1 MAKVI
6 KLGQYKNI
14 EVEVESKQVTEEM
27 VEQQVNVI
35 VAQNPMLV
43 DKEGKVENGD
53 ITIIDFEGFK
63 EGVPFEG
70 GKAEGYQLEIGS
82 GSFIPG
88 FEDQM
93 VGMAKGE
100 TRELNLT
107 FPENY
112 GAQELAGADVVFKV
126 TVHQIKNKQVSELN
140 DEYVTSFGNPN
151 LKTVEDLKQ
160 MVKFQLEDQFRQE
173 RARIVEDKVL
183 DVLLSAS
190 EIEYD
195 EEELKETLK
204 KQKDHLASQ
213 VTAYGM
219 TLDQYLAMS
228 GMDEETL
235 NQQLEPSA
243 VSQIKYETIIKEI
256 IKIENIDATDE
267 DADIYLQSMAM
278 QMQQPKEELLKHID
292 LELLKGEIKTLKA
305 SQIIMSTVI
314 AK

>member
-14 EVEVESKQVTEEM
+14 EVEVESKQVTDEM
-27 VEQQVNVI
+27 VEQQVNTI

-43 DKEGKVENGD
+43 DKEGLVENGD

-63 EGVPFEG
+63 EGVPFDG

-88 FEDQM
+88 FEEQM

-112 GAQELAGADVVFKV
+112 GAAELAGAAVVFKV
-126 TVHQIKNKQVSELN
+126 TVHQIKNKQVSELS
-140 DEYVTSFGNPN
+140 DEYVVSFGNPN

-160 MVKFQLEDQFRQE
+160 MVRFQLEDQFRQE

-183 DVLLSAS
+183 DILLSAS
-190 EIEYD
+190 EVEFNED
-195 EEELKETLK
+195 ELKETLQR
-204 KQKDHLASQ
+204 QKDHLASQ

-219 TLDQYLAMS
+219 TLEQYLAMS

-235 NQQLEPSA
+235 NKQLEPSA
-243 VSQIKYETIIKEI
+243 MSQIKYESIIKEI
-256 IKIENIDATDE
+256 INIENIDATDE
-267 DADIYLQSMAM
+267 DANMYLESMAM
-278 QMQQPKEELLKHID
+278 QMQQPKEELVKHID

-305 SQIIMSTVI
+305 NKIIMSTVI

>member
-140 DEYVTSFGNPN
+140 DEYVASFGNPN

-195 EEELKETLK
+195 EEELKETLQ

-235 NQQLEPSA
+235 SQQLEPSA

-267 DADIYLQSMAM
+267 DADMYLQSMAM

>member
-14 EVEVESKQVTEEM
+14 EVEVELKQVTEEQ
-27 VEQQVNVI
+27 VEQQVSMI

-43 DKEGKVENGD
+43 DKEGTVENGD

-88 FEDQM
+88 FEEQM
-93 VGMAKGE
+93 IGMAKGE

-112 GAQELAGADVVFKV
+112 GAQELAGAAVVFKV
-126 TVHQIKNKQVSELN
+126 TVHEIKAKQASELS
-140 DEYVTSFGNPN
+140 DEYVASFGNPN

-160 MVKFQLEDQFRQE
+160 MVRHQLEDQMRQE

-183 DVLLSAS
+183 DLLLSES
-190 EIEYD
+190 EVEFD
-195 EEELKETLK
+195 EEEIKEALQ
-204 KQKDHLASQ
+204 KQKNHLASQ
-213 VTAYGM
+213 VSAYGM
-219 TLDQYLAMS
+219 TLEQYLAMS
-228 GMDEETL
+228 GMDEEAL

-243 VSQIKYETIIKEI
+243 QSQVKYESIIKEI
-256 IKIENIDATDE
+256 IKVENIEATDE
-267 DADIYLQSMAM
+267 DANMYLESMAA
-278 QMQQPKEELLKHID
+278 QMQQPKEELVKHID
-292 LELLKGEIKTLKA
+292 LELLKSEIKTLKA
-305 SQIIMSTVI
+305 NQIIMSTVI

>member
-88 FEDQM
+88 FEEQM

-140 DEYVTSFGNPN
+140 DEYVASFGNPN

-195 EEELKETLK
+195 EEELKETLQ

-267 DADIYLQSMAM
+267 DADMYLQSMAM

>member
-14 EVEVESKQVTEEM
+14 EVEVELKQVTQEE
-27 VEQQVNVI
+27 VEQQVSLI

-43 DKEGKVENGD
+43 DKDGSVENGD

-63 EGVPFEG
+63 EGVPFDG

-93 VGMAKGE
+93 IGMAKGE
-100 TRELNLT
+100 TRELNLS

-112 GAQELAGADVVFKV
+112 GAQELAGAAVVFKV
-126 TVHQIKNKQVSELN
+126 TVHQIKSKQASELT
-140 DEYVTSFGNPN
+140 DEYVASFGNPN

-160 MVKFQLEDQFRQE
+160 MVRFQLEDQARQE

-183 DVLLSAS
+183 DQLLSES
-190 EIEYD
+190 EVEFD
-195 EEELKETLK
+195 EEELKVTLQ

-219 TLDQYLAMS
+219 TLEQYLAMS

-235 NQQLEPSA
+235 EKQLEPSA
-243 VSQIKYETIIKEI
+243 KSQVKYESIIKEI
-256 IKIENIDATDE
+256 INVENIEATDE
-267 DADIYLQSMAM
+267 DADLYLQSMAA
-278 QMQQPKEELLKHID
+278 QMQQPKEELVKHID
-292 LELLKGEIKTLKA
+292 LELLKSEIKTLKA
-305 SQIIMSTVI
+305 NQIIMSTVI

>member
-14 EVEVESKQVTEEM
+14 EVEVESKQVTDEM
-27 VEQQVNVI
+27 VEQQVNAI

-43 DKEGKVENGD
+43 DKDGLVENGD

-63 EGVPFEG
+63 DGVPFDG
-70 GKAEGYQLEIGS
+70 GTAEGYQLEIGS

-93 VGMAKGE
+93 IGMAKGE

-112 GAQELAGADVVFKV
+112 GAQELAGAAVVFKV
-126 TVHQIKNKQVSELN
+126 TVHQIKNKQASELN
-140 DEYVTSFGNPN
+140 DEYVASFGNPN
-151 LKTVEDLKQ
+151 LKTVDDLKQ

-190 EIEYD
+190 EVEYD
-195 EEELKETLK
+195 EEELKATLQ

-228 GMDEETL
+228 GMDEEAL
-235 NQQLEPSA
+235 NKQLEPSA
-243 VSQIKYETIIKEI
+243 ISQIKYETIIKEI
-256 IKIENIDATDE
+256 INIENIDATDE
-267 DADIYLQSMAM
+267 DADMYLQSMAM

>member
-14 EVEVESKQVTEEM
+14 EVEVELKQVTEEQ
-27 VEQQVNVI
+27 VEQQVSMI

-43 DKEGKVENGD
+43 DKEGTVENGD

-88 FEDQM
+88 FEEQM
-93 VGMAKGE
+93 IGMAKGE

-112 GAQELAGADVVFKV
+112 GAQELAGTAVVFKV
-126 TVHQIKNKQVSELN
+126 TVHEIKAKQASELS
-140 DEYVTSFGNPN
+140 DEYVASFGNPN

-160 MVKFQLEDQFRQE
+160 MVRHQLEDQMRQE

-183 DVLLSAS
+183 DLLLSES
-190 EIEYD
+190 EVEFD
-195 EEELKETLK
+195 EEEIKEALQ
-204 KQKDHLASQ
+204 KQKNHLASQ
-213 VTAYGM
+213 VSAYGM
-219 TLDQYLAMS
+219 TLEQYLAMS
-228 GMDEETL
+228 GMDEEAL

-243 VSQIKYETIIKEI
+243 QSQVKYESIIKEI
-256 IKIENIDATDE
+256 IKVENIEATDE
-267 DADIYLQSMAM
+267 DANMYLESMAA
-278 QMQQPKEELLKHID
+278 QMQQPKEELVKHID
-292 LELLKGEIKTLKA
+292 LELLKSEIKTLKA
-305 SQIIMSTVI
+305 NQIIMSTVI

>member
-14 EVEVESKQVTEEM
+14 EVEVELKQVTEEQ
-27 VEQQVNVI
+27 VEQQVSMI

-43 DKEGKVENGD
+43 DKEGTVENGD

-88 FEDQM
+88 FEEQM
-93 VGMAKGE
+93 IGMAKGE
-100 TRELNLT
+100 THELNLT

-112 GAQELAGADVVFKV
+112 GAQELAGAAVVFKV
-126 TVHQIKNKQVSELN
+126 TVHEIKAKQASELS
-140 DEYVTSFGNPN
+140 DEYVASFGNPN

-160 MVKFQLEDQFRQE
+160 MVRHQLEDQMRQE

-183 DVLLSAS
+183 DLLLSES
-190 EIEYD
+190 EVEFD
-195 EEELKETLK
+195 EEEIKEALQ
-204 KQKDHLASQ
+204 KQKNHLASQ
-213 VTAYGM
+213 VSAYGM
-219 TLDQYLAMS
+219 TLEQYLAMS
-228 GMDEETL
+228 GMDEEAL

-243 VSQIKYETIIKEI
+243 QSQVKYESIIKEI
-256 IKIENIDATDE
+256 IKVENIEATDE
-267 DADIYLQSMAM
+267 DANMYLESMAA
-278 QMQQPKEELLKHID
+278 QMQQPKEELVKHID
-292 LELLKGEIKTLKA
+292 LELLKSEIKTLKA
-305 SQIIMSTVI
+305 NQIIMSTVI